1 MQILLAIIDNYGN
14 WFNFIKRDHS
24 YTLLLRKTL
33 NWVIEPSL
41 MGSSATERNIVVE
54 KTLKI
59 SFIKDIISFD
69 ISLDIS
75 FAPYLEHLLAKSEV
89 QSKAVRCQNS
99 YTQHE
104 TKFFSFCLIW
114 YHFLQEISMLLI
126 KGILKHWKG
135 EQMKYCVRQFQWAEI
150 QDTQKMN
157 LQTELDWFP

>member
-1 MQILLAIIDNYGN
+1 
-14 WFNFIKRDHS
+14 
-24 YTLLLRKTL
+24 
-33 NWVIEPSL
+33 

-54 KTLKI
+54 KNLKI

-75 FAPYLEHLLAKSEV
+75 FAPYLEHLLANSEV
-89 QSKAVRCQNS
+89 QSRAVGCQNS

-126 KGILKHWKG
+126 KGILKH
-135 EQMKYCVRQFQWAEI
+135 
-150 QDTQKMN
+150 
-157 LQTELDWFP
+157 